1 MSADVLRERWRGDDE
16 RKARV
21 LRLIVR
27 GTPRV
32 AQGQVEAAAAEEQ
45 QCPKRYSREVGRA

>member
-1 MSADVLRERWRGDDE
+1 MSADVLRERWKGDDE

-27 GTPRV
+27 GTPAV

-45 QCPKRYSREVGRA
+45 QCPRRYCREVGRA